1 MTPPQSVSPGTRAR
15 IEALVLGIVASGPIL
30 GSAARAAPT
39 WRPVGDTAAIV
50 LRATDVFSRHSPLVG
65 MPTTL
70 SDSVGQAVHHPGPL
84 EFWVIAAGQMVWDH
98 RIAPMLAVAAVNAL
112 AVVAVVVM
120 AGWLAG
126 RNGRLVAALVMV
138 LCTWSLRGEILIDP
152 YNPYAAWLPLGA
164 FGVAVVVAA
173 SGRLWALPIAVLA
186 GSYAAQAHVSLV
198 VPVAATTM
206 VVLGFAGITALRT
219 GTGSSEVVARARS
232 GVRAQWRPLVAA
244 GIAMALVWSPVAL
257 DMVTGRKN
265 LWTLVGAAGSDD
277 PVVGLSRAWDLVSH
291 ALVFPPWLTAERST
305 FELVGPAG
313 GARQLAALA
322 LLAIAIIFAGTQLRH
337 RPTLSLLVA
346 VGLAGLGGGM
356 VAASRIPDQVLSIY
370 ALHNFLWLWPFTA
383 MLWVGMVACG
393 LASLVDRTAPHRD
406 DQTPPAPVAARGAVI
421 GFQLALAL
429 GIVAVAV
436 IGSDGSAARTGLL
449 APRHGPATGAVADQV
464 AADLPPGSTVVVDVR
479 ADLEQSAV
487 SMGLVHE
494 LERRGLEALVPPMWE
509 GSFGSHRAHDTE
521 AVDTLLVPLL
531 GSEPVAAPF
540 PDWDLIAAHD
550 PDQAALDELAA
561 ANDAIMARIDA
572 ADGLVVVDRPRISP
586 ESARPMVRRG
596 ELLGLVRLDLVISPE
611 IPPATFARYARAQ
624 EGPVLYVRVFE
635 ASGA

>member
-1 MTPPQSVSPGTRAR
+1 MTRVRSVSPATRAR
-15 IEALVLGIVASGPIL
+15 IEAVLLGILASAPIL

-84 EFWVIAAGQMVWDH
+84 ELWVIAAGQLVWDH
-98 RIAPMLAVAAVNAL
+98 RIVPMLAVAAVNAL

-173 SGRLWALPIAVLA
+173 SGRPWALPIAVLA

-198 VPVAATTM
+198 VPVAATTV
-206 VVLGFAGITALRT
+206 VVLAFAAITALRPAT
-219 GTGSSEVVARARS
+219 GWPEMVARTRS
-232 GVRAQWRPLVAA
+232 GVRAHARPLVAA

-257 DMVTGRKN
+257 DMVAGRHN

-277 PVVGLSRAWDLVSH
+277 PVVGLSRAWGLVSH

-305 FELVGPAG
+305 FDLVGPAG
-313 GARQLAALA
+313 GGRQLAALA
-322 LLAIAIIFAGTQLRH
+322 VLAIAMILAATQWRH
-337 RPTLSLLVA
+337 RPILSLLVA

-356 VAASRIPDQVLSIY
+356 AAASRIPDQVLSIY

-383 MLWVGMVACG
+383 MVWVGMVACG
-393 LASLVDRTAPHRD
+393 LASLIDRSAHHEPDRRA
-406 DQTPPAPVAARGAVI
+406 PAPVSGRRAMV
-421 GFQLALAL
+421 GFQLALAVS
-429 GIVAVAV
+429 IVAVAV

-449 APRHGPATGAVADQV
+449 APRHGPATGSVADQV
-464 AADLPPGSTVVVDVR
+464 AAELPPGSTVVVDVR

-487 SMGLVHE
+487 AMGLVHE
-494 LERRGLEALVPPMWE
+494 LERRGFEALVPPMWA
-509 GSFGSHRAHDTE
+509 GSFGSHRAGDVE
-521 AVDTLLVPLL
+521 AVDTQLVPLL
-531 GSEPVAAPF
+531 GSEPVAAPL
-540 PDWDLIAAHD
+540 PDWDLIAAYD
-550 PDQAALDELAA
+550 PDQAALD
-561 ANDAIMARIDA
+561 
-572 ADGLVVVDRPRISP
+572 
-586 ESARPMVRRG
+586 
-596 ELLGLVRLDLVISPE
+596 
-611 IPPATFARYARAQ
+611 
-624 EGPVLYVRVFE
+624 
-635 ASGA
+635 

>member
-1 MTPPQSVSPGTRAR
+1 M
-15 IEALVLGIVASGPIL
+15 LGILASGPIL
-30 GSAARAAPT
+30 GTAARAAPT

-84 EFWVIAAGQMVWDH
+84 EFWVIAAGQMLWDH
-98 RIAPMLAVAAVNAL
+98 RTTPMLAVAAVNML

-120 AGWLAG
+120 AGWLGG

-164 FGVAVVVAA
+164 FAVAVVVAA

-198 VPVAATTM
+198 VPVVATTM
-206 VVLGFAGITALRT
+206 VVLGFAGITALRS
-219 GTGSSEVVARARS
+219 GTGWSDVVARARS
-232 GVRAQWRPLVAA
+232 GVRVHSRPLVAA
-244 GIAMALVWSPVAL
+244 AIAMALVWSPVAL
-257 DMVTGRKN
+257 DMVAGRRN
-265 LWTLVGAAGSDD
+265 LWTLVAAAGSDD
-277 PVVGLSRAWDLVSH
+277 PVVGLSRAWGLVSH

-322 LLAIAIIFAGTQLRH
+322 LLAIALVLAGSQLRH
-337 RPTLSLLVA
+337 RPSLSLLVA

-383 MLWVGMVACG
+383 MVWVGMVACG
-393 LASLVDRTAPHRD
+393 LASLIDRTARHRD
-406 DQTPPAPVAARGAVI
+406 GQTAPEPARGAVI

-429 GIVAVAV
+429 GIGAVVV

-449 APRHGPATGAVADQV
+449 TPRHGPATGAVADQV
-464 AADLPPGSTVVVDVR
+464 AAELPPGSTVVVDVR

-487 SMGLVHE
+487 AMGLVHE
-494 LERRGLEALVPPMWE
+494 LERRGFQALVPQMWE

-521 AVDTLLVPLL
+521 AVDALLVPLL
-531 GSEPVAAPF
+531 GPQPVAAPS

-561 ANDAIMARIDA
+561 ANDAIMALIDA
-572 ADGLVVVDRPRISP
+572 ADGLVVADRPRISP
-586 ESARPMVRRG
+586 ESARPVVRHG

-624 EGPVLYVRVFE
+624 EGPVLHVRVFDT
-635 ASGA
+635 SGA